1 MVCFTVF
8 EYANSEVNLLWIK
21 KFITPCTR
29 KHKCTLCAPQ
39 KNYFSEVF
47 LGTTVL
53 PPAGSY
59 KRHSPPY
66 PPYSLCDDGMR
77 VGAEAQVRGMKPALI
92 FLLLAT
98 AALASGL
105 LGPGP
110 SPKQI
115 RKRMNWDT
123 NLQRMTRSE
132 FSRMFRMDHLTF
144 LYLLASH
151 FTVSPTSASMPLLQ
165 NFP

>member
-1 MVCFTVF
+1 
-8 EYANSEVNLLWIK
+8 
-21 KFITPCTR
+21 
-29 KHKCTLCAPQ
+29 
-39 KNYFSEVF
+39 
-47 LGTTVL
+47 
-53 PPAGSY
+53 
-59 KRHSPPY
+59 
-66 PPYSLCDDGMR
+66 MR

-144 LYLLASH
+144 LYLLDRLGPALERDYMQLQRAGGH
-151 FTVSPTSASMPLLQ
+151 VSPSLARHDLAVVGRRILLGCRAALWS
-165 NFP
+165 